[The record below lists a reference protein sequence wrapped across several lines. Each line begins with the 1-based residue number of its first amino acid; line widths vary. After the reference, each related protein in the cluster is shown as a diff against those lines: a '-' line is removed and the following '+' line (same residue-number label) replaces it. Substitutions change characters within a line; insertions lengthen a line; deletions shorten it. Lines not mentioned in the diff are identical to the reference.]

1 MSKPFIRNHPN
12 NMPTGKPPGIVRNR
26 FVQLIVASTIFL
38 QTGIWVRNFSILLYV
53 MDKTG
58 QNPQAVSWIS
68 VAEYAPI
75 FLFSIIGGT
84 FADRWRPKRTM
95 IWCDVLSAISV
106 FAVLLAFLFAS
117 WKAIFFATLTSAVLS
132 QFSQPSGLKL
142 FKQHV
147 PSDQVQ
153 AGTAML
159 QTITAVFMIIGP
171 MLGAFVY
178 QKFGITTSICV
189 MAVAFL
195 LSAGVLFFLP
205 EHDQAAPNRSGL
217 TVWQELRAGLRYV
230 WASPLLRTLCGVY
243 GAAGLGVGACQ
254 PLGVFIVV
262 ERLGLTK
269 DSLQW
274 LLATNGFAMLVGGA
288 VIIGMAKK
296 ISPQKLVALGLFAS
310 GISSIGIGFSTNLV
324 LTLVMQFINGFFFPC
339 IPIGLNTIMLKK
351 VKESYIGRVN
361 GILFPIFTGLMVIMM
376 SLAGWLKTVVG
387 LVTMYELAGL
397 LFLISVMLLVPL
409 FKEREE
415 AHKPETES

>member
-1 MSKPFIRNHPN
+1 
-12 NMPTGKPPGIVRNR
+12 
-26 FVQLIVASTIFL
+26 
-38 QTGIWVRNFSILLYV
+38 
-53 MDKTG
+53 
-58 QNPQAVSWIS
+58 
-68 VAEYAPI
+68 
-75 FLFSIIGGT
+75 
-84 FADRWRPKRTM
+84 
-95 IWCDVLSAISV
+95 SV

-117 WKAIFFATLTSAVLS
+117 WKAIFFATLISAVLS

-205 EHDQAAPNRSGL
+205 EQDQAAPSRSGL
-217 TVWQELRAGLRYV
+217 TVWQELKAGLRYV

-243 GAAGLGVGACQ
+243 GAAGLGVGVCQ

-262 ERLGLTK
+262 ERLGLPK

-274 LLATNGFAMLVGGA
+274 LLATNGVAMLVG
-288 VIIGMAKK
+288 
-296 ISPQKLVALGLFAS
+296 
-310 GISSIGIGFSTNLV
+310 
-324 LTLVMQFINGFFFPC
+324 
-339 IPIGLNTIMLKK
+339 
-351 VKESYIGRVN
+351 
-361 GILFPIFTGLMVIMM
+361 
-376 SLAGWLKTVVG
+376 
-387 LVTMYELAGL
+387 
-397 LFLISVMLLVPL
+397 
-409 FKEREE
+409 
-415 AHKPETES
+415 